1 MSGLPH
7 AYGDMP
13 HEVSRQCLYSALAG
27 SQALSLFLVGF
38 PFIWFACCDGLAG
51 TSPCSLDVAR
61 MRYAVREA
69 LY

>member
-27 SQALSLFLVGF
+27 SQALSLFGRVPFYLV
-38 PFIWFACCDGLAG
+38 CL
-51 TSPCSLDVAR
+51 L
-61 MRYAVREA
+61 
-69 LY
+69 